1 MASIYH
7 SMDAPLQ
14 AATAP
19 AQGQLDKLPPATS
32 CCFGA
37 TTLLIGIKLSCLWY
51 MFKAFFAVVV
61 PVLFSLNMKDGWGG
75 IDGRDEHF
83 CQFPGGNCPTIAAT
97 MCSPGESMCIEAR
110 HEMYMTMYDE
120 AHCQKWH
127 GTFVEV
133 DESLDDHSM
142 GDQEIWF
149 TLRLL
154 TIVLTA
160 ICSGF
165 NFHSLQNGSNEF
177 IAPFLRA
184 LLVLIAIDLV
194 AEIFSVMAISDA
206 CNDSGMTAHMHCVLT
221 QGVAATSAADPAMQ
235 CEMMQGRFDL
245 ITFLLNFGL
254 NFYILWIVYSYE
266 KTIRGASRRA
276 SLCVLAAPFADT
288 RRCSAGS
295 DSPAAPLT
303 EEPTV

>member
-1 MASIYH
+1 
-7 SMDAPLQ
+7 MDAPLQ

-61 PVLFSLNMKDGWGG
+61 PVMFSVNMKDGWGG

-83 CQFPGGNCPTIAAT
+83 CQFPGGNCPTIAQQL
-97 MCSPGESMCIEAR
+97 CDPGEMCIKAR

-194 AEIFSVMAISDA
+194 AEIFSVMAINDA
-206 CNDSGMTAHMHCVLT
+206 CNDSGFTTQMHCVLT
-221 QGVAATSAADPAMQ
+221 QGGGGASAADPVMQ

-266 KTIRGASRRA
+266 KTIRG
-276 SLCVLAAPFADT
+276 
-288 RRCSAGS
+288 S

>member
-37 TTLLIGIKLSCLWY
+37 TTLLIGIKLSCVWY
-51 MFKAFFAVVV
+51 MFKAFIAVVV

-83 CQFPGGNCPTIAAT
+83 CQFPPGPSGSTSCPAIAAT

-110 HEMYMTMYDE
+110 HEMYMTMYDK
-120 AHCQKWH
+120 AHCEKWH
-127 GTFVEV
+127 GTFSEAE
-133 DESLDDHSM
+133 ESLNDHAM
-142 GDQEIWF
+142 GDQEIWL

-165 NFHSLQNGSNEF
+165 NFHRLQNGSNEF

-194 AEIFSVMAISDA
+194 AEIFSVMAISDT
-206 CNDSGMTAHMHCVLT
+206 CNDVGIRTRMHCVLT
-221 QGVAATSAADPAMQ
+221 QGQGTSAADPAMQ
-235 CEMMQGRFDL
+235 CEMMEGRFDL
-245 ITFLLNFGL
+245 LTFLLNFGL

-266 KTIRGASRRA
+266 KTIRGASEAR
-276 SLCVLAAPFADT
+276 SLFGGSLGSDTYSLALQVPT
-288 RRCSAGS
+288 RR
-295 DSPAAPLT
+295 PPH
-303 EEPTV
+303 

>member
-97 MCSPGESMCIEAR
+97 MCSPSLSAVVVLLAAR
-110 HEMYMTMYDE
+110 
-120 AHCQKWH
+120 A
-127 GTFVEV
+127 
-133 DESLDDHSM
+133 LA
-142 GDQEIWF
+142 IR
-149 TLRLL
+149 RL
-154 TIVLTA
+154 A
-160 ICSGF
+160 
-165 NFHSLQNGSNEF
+165 NGSKCGVSC
-177 IAPFLRA
+177 IWGLVSRA
-184 LLVLIAIDLV
+184 AALKL
-194 AEIFSVMAISDA
+194 SV
-206 CNDSGMTAHMHCVLT
+206 CHC
-221 QGVAATSAADPAMQ
+221 P
-235 CEMMQGRFDL
+235 
-245 ITFLLNFGL
+245 
-254 NFYILWIVYSYE
+254 
-266 KTIRGASRRA
+266 
-276 SLCVLAAPFADT
+276 
-288 RRCSAGS
+288 
-295 DSPAAPLT
+295 
-303 EEPTV
+303 